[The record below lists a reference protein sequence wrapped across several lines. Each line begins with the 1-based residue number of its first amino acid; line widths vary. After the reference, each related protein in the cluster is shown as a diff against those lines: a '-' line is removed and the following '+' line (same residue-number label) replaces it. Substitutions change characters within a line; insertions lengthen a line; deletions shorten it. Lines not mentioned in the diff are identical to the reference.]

1 MARRHRSERHHR
13 PDAGSSP
20 RPPLGADTRGL
31 YLPVE
36 RDPALAVEQRIVTAA
51 ALLPPGG
58 AVTGWAALKWAGAK
72 QLDGSRGR
80 VELPVDLAVPGR
92 VVRGRPGI
100 RITTEQRLREETVEH
115 HGLTLSA
122 HTGSLAFAIRH
133 AVSLEEAV
141 ALVDRVC
148 AVDLVSIAEM
158 QAHRSLLVGQRWV
171 SRLDAALDL
180 AVENCWSPM
189 ETVLRLRWRGMG
201 ITNVVCNRP
210 VFALD
215 GTFLGTPDVLDVDT
229 GTAGEYDG
237 ALHLAGRQRSKDIR
251 REGLFR
257 RHGLEYVE
265 MVAGDLADASDF
277 ERRTLDARARAVTL
291 ERRWTL
297 TPPPWWVE
305 THTVALRR
313 ALTDHQ
319 RERFLRWQAG

>member
-1 MARRHRSERHHR
+1 MDPTAEEALRR
-13 PDAGSSP
+13 
-20 RPPLGADTRGL
+20 
-31 YLPVE
+31 
-36 RDPALAVEQRIVTAA
+36 
-51 ALLPPGG
+51 
-58 AVTGWAALKWAGAK
+58 
-72 QLDGSRGR
+72 
-80 VELPVDLAVPGR
+80 
-92 VVRGRPGI
+92 
-100 RITTEQRLREETVEH
+100 ETVDVD
-115 HGLTLSA
+115 GLTLSPHA
-122 HTGSLAFAIRH
+122 GSVDY
-133 AVSLEEAV
+133 AVRNAVGLEEAV
-141 ALVDRVC
+141 ALIDRAC
-148 AVDLVSIAEM
+148 AADLVSLAELR
-158 QAHRSLLVGQRWV
+158 AWADRHDGHRWIT
-171 SRLDAALDL
+171 RLRKAVALAD
-180 AVENCWSPM
+180 ENCWSPM
-189 ETVLRLRWRGMG
+189 ETVMRLCWRGLG
-201 ITNVVCNRP
+201 ITRVVCNRP